1 MLFCFTDSRKSR
13 SFGATAADERVKQK
27 QVIQEK
33 QVTAVEPQLQAELE
47 SGLESFEPST
57 DEVDGDGLFQPKFVQ
72 KLQDLE
78 VVEGSAAR
86 LDIIVKGL

>member
-1 MLFCFTDSRKSR
+1 M
-13 SFGATAADERVKQK
+13 A
-27 QVIQEK
+27 
-33 QVTAVEPQLQAELE
+33 EPQLQAAVD

-57 DEVDGDGLFQPKFVQ
+57 DEVDGNGLFQPKFMQ

-86 LDIIVKGL
+86 FDIVVKG